1 MDKLL
6 TEIQVSDSLQVSLA
20 CLRRWRLR
28 GEGPQY
34 IKVGPLV
41 RYRPQDL
48 DDWIAALPSGGN
60 GYRFPV
66 QEPKGGQTG
75 CFRLDAVLNIATGDL
90 NPRNK
95 LMIGKRGE
103 NDPIHRK
110 RCPDLLCLR
119 RPEAR
124 IPVGLTREGT
134 VQRRISD
141 ADMCGHSGV
150 QRMSENCL

>member
-41 RYRPQDL
+41 RYRPQDS
-48 DDWIAALPSGGN
+48 DDWVAALPSGGN

-66 QEPKGGQTG
+66 RSQKGAK
-75 CFRLDAVLNIATGDL
+75 LAVSA
-90 NPRNK
+90 
-95 LMIGKRGE
+95 
-103 NDPIHRK
+103 
-110 RCPDLLCLR
+110 
-119 RPEAR
+119 
-124 IPVGLTREGT
+124 
-134 VQRRISD
+134 
-141 ADMCGHSGV
+141 
-150 QRMSENCL
+150 